1 MSPRQFV
8 LLCMLSLST
17 FAYPRSTGS
26 DSLLITY
33 DYMVAD
39 AGRFVALRQAQID
52 SICALPA
59 SAANSLQ
66 IAELY
71 VPYKSDLALHYYSE
85 AIDAHEQNISTLAAI
100 RRIRLLASIGNY
112 DAAFS
117 ERSKLPPIPDAYRV
131 TYYDAMYRLYNEA
144 SMSTKLQSYADY
156 YRTNGSAYADSLITY
171 CEAQGWRPMEY
182 FRQCITRANSRRDY
196 LTALAYTDSAMARLT
211 PQMHDYAIFAFERAI
226 IYREMGNTQ
235 SFHQWLLRSAIA
247 DVQCGVTDN
256 GSSWMVAM
264 EAYNTGDLDR
274 AYRYIN
280 YSVNNANT
288 FNAVT
293 RYQQIAPLALM
304 ITRTHED
311 EQEQFNFR
319 LWAAVIGLIVVI
331 LGIIAA
337 VFVAHKRNN
346 ELHALNRKLRT
357 LNSQLE
363 ESNMVKEQYICRYL
377 EVYSNMIDRMARM
390 ARKTE
395 KDPDAFLRKEM
406 MVFYRDF
413 DQTFLTLYPTFV
425 NDFNALLRPEA
436 RIMPKQGDILTTEL
450 RIFALVR
457 LGIDASAKIAQLL
470 RYAPNTIYNYR
481 AQIRNAAITGKD
493 DFERQVRHIG
503 RSVVSGALTCLVL
516 LFSALLPSCGGDN
529 PDKIKPIELQQG
541 CYTSCDTAY
550 VLVFP
555 ENQHDGQYVSLI
567 QLTDTSTIALV
578 PELLTDYNDTT
589 GKAVLFVADETVR
602 FRTNGKDSVWLWGE
616 ADTIPFVRKAEVEY
630 APRKLTGE
638 WRMSY
643 PVNEYMSIR
652 ILDAVI
658 TDDLHCDITF
668 NIPDSAQLVA
678 MIEMMGAME
687 GMEGA
692 EDLSEMLPEGIT
704 VSDLLEALPKGMTG
718 TIWYSAHAGM
728 GVFVP
733 DSEDTTSNYGLFFTT
748 PNGKTIRIPFGE
760 ESLNLTRI
768 K

>member
-17 FAYPRSTGS
+17 FAYPRSIGS
-26 DSLLITY
+26 DSLLVTY
-33 DYMVAD
+33 DFMVAD
-39 AGRFVALRQAQID
+39 AGRFIALRQAQID

-100 RRIRLLASIGNY
+100 RRMRLLASIGNY

-117 ERSKLPPIPDAYRV
+117 ERNKLPTIPDAYMV

-144 SMSTKLQSYADY
+144 SMSTKLQSYADD
-156 YRTNGSAYADSLITY
+156 YRNNANAYADSLIMY
-171 CEAQGWRPMEY
+171 CDAQGWRPMEY

-288 FNAVT
+288 FNTVT

-311 EQEQFNFR
+311 EQQQFNFR
-319 LWAAVIGLIVVI
+319 LWAAVIMLIMVI
-331 LGIIAA
+331 IGIIMA
-337 VFVAHKRNN
+337 VVVAHQRNT
-346 ELHALNRKLRT
+346 ELHILNRKLRT
-357 LNSQLE
+357 LNGQLE

-377 EVYSNMIDRMARM
+377 EVYSDMIDRMARM

-413 DQTFLTLYPTFV
+413 DRTFLTLYPTFV

-436 RIMPKQGDILTTEL
+436 RITPKQGDILTTEL

-470 RYAPNTIYNYR
+470 RFAPNTIYNYR
-481 AQIRNAAITGKD
+481 AQIRNAALAGKE
-493 DFERQVRHIG
+493 DFELQVRRIG
-503 RSVVSGALTCLVL
+503 RNVVVL
-516 LFSALLPSCGGDN
+516 
-529 PDKIKPIELQQG
+529 Q
-541 CYTSCDTAY
+541 
-550 VLVFP
+550 P
-555 ENQHDGQYVSLI
+555 E
-567 QLTDTSTIALV
+567 
-578 PELLTDYNDTT
+578 
-589 GKAVLFVADETVR
+589 
-602 FRTNGKDSVWLWGE
+602 
-616 ADTIPFVRKAEVEY
+616 
-630 APRKLTGE
+630 
-638 WRMSY
+638 
-643 PVNEYMSIR
+643 
-652 ILDAVI
+652 DA
-658 TDDLHCDITF
+658 
-668 NIPDSAQLVA
+668 
-678 MIEMMGAME
+678 
-687 GMEGA
+687 
-692 EDLSEMLPEGIT
+692 
-704 VSDLLEALPKGMTG
+704 K
-718 TIWYSAHAGM
+718 
-728 GVFVP
+728 
-733 DSEDTTSNYGLFFTT
+733 
-748 PNGKTIRIPFGE
+748 
-760 ESLNLTRI
+760 
-768 K
+768 